1 MACRLRYSSLFSG
14 KGIHK
19 ANKQM
24 RMASTAYNLKKRLK
38 YAKTPTRSV
47 AKSVKAGHPLALLK
61 SALSRL
67 ILSTYTHPNF
77 ARYKSREKQ
86 KEPVRGSFQIRF

>member
-14 KGIHK
+14 KGLHK

-24 RMASTAYNLKKRLK
+24 RMAATAYNLKKRMK
-38 YAKTPTRSV
+38 YTKTPPRSV

-61 SALSRL
+61 SALIKL
-67 ILSTYTHPNF
+67 ILSTY
-77 ARYKSREKQ
+77 A
-86 KEPVRGSFQIRF
+86 EPKFCAIKI

>member
-24 RMASTAYNLKKRLK
+24 QMASTAYNLKKRLK
-38 YAKTPTRSV
+38 YTKTPPRSV
-47 AKSVKAGHPLALLK
+47 AKSMKAGHPLALLK
-61 SALSRL
+61 SALIRL
-67 ILSTYTHPNF
+67 ILPTYAAPKF
-77 ARYKSREKQ
+77 Y
-86 KEPVRGSFQIRF
+86 